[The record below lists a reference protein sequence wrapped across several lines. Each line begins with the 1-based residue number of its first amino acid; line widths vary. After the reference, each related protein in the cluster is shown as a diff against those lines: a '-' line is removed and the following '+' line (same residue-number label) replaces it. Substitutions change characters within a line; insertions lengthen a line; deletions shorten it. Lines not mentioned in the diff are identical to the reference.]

1 MTDKDEDDDTD
12 DDNDDDDI
20 QSVLLTSLKKSVWAI
35 LNAPINKSH
44 IYR

>member
-20 QSVLLTSLKKSVWAI
+20 QLVSLTSLKKIS
-35 LNAPINKSH
+35 LG
-44 IYR
+44 YT

>member
-20 QSVLLTSLKKSVWAI
+20 QSVLLTSLKKNQFG
-35 LNAPINKSH
+35 LYLMPQ
-44 IYR
+44 